1 MRPGTAGI
9 ELDRQDRMMRRAV
22 EFTRRHLL
30 AAKREMSEGAID
42 PTEIYLPYAKSR
54 IKLR

>member
-9 ELDRQDRMMRRAV
+9 ELNRQDKMMRRAV
-22 EFTRRHLL
+22 AFTRRHLL
-30 AAKREMSEGAID
+30 AADREMSEGGID
-42 PTEIYLPYAKSR
+42 PTEIYFPYAKFR